1 MNNLIRTLVKLG
13 LRNKTVF
20 DKLVMGSKVYAG
32 LDNPMFINPNPARAF
47 IKSTNDNLRSAVDSA
62 VGGSDLDKAKLK
74 VAVYKWNIMMN
85 AAGAYVQGLADND
98 YANAAIIIA
107 AANMDKRRGREKNPL
122 PLAVE
127 IIDAI
132 FTNQPGTI
140 LVEWKSAKY
149 ARSYQLYMS
158 TTPEIE
164 ASWIIIDTTTK
175 RKLLVENLSSGVR
188 YYFRVVTVGSSGKSY
203 PSHRSVSNICM

>member
-1 MNNLIRTLVKLG
+1 
-13 LRNKTVF
+13 
-20 DKLVMGSKVYAG
+20 
-32 LDNPMFINPNPARAF
+32 
-47 IKSTNDNLRSAVDSA
+47 
-62 VGGSDLDKAKLK
+62 
-74 VAVYKWNIMMN
+74 MMN